1 MHYFKVNYCP
11 AKLQYKCHILGSLFQ
26 NIAIVLQNGWN
37 ILRTD
42 SEQRSNI
49 NNKYKHLH
57 KHKHLTACK
66 ILKTNLRADPGKN
79 YSHTHIQIYKHTGKY
94 TYEDTKDN
102 KLKRLKPSDSKRMI
116 LKSLKITDLQELPR
130 STKILERIMHK
141 AMSTHVDLL
150 YYSTR
155 IVFDRLNKEKKIQ
168 FGGT

>member
-26 NIAIVLQNGWN
+26 NIPTVLELFPISNIP
-37 ILRTD
+37 ILRAD
-42 SEQRSNI
+42 SEQQSNI

-57 KHKHLTACK
+57 KHKHLTVCK

-94 TYEDTKDN
+94 TYEDTKNN

-130 STKILERIMHK
+130 STKIL
-141 AMSTHVDLL
+141 
-150 YYSTR
+150 
-155 IVFDRLNKEKKIQ
+155 
-168 FGGT
+168 